1 MNIKYHKIP
10 GVEKTVCTAEQKI
23 AYNLAFADGDILLRL
38 VNDGKVKNA
47 REAVET
53 IFRLHDMENI
63 TKKYDI
69 DGVFSALLAGI
80 EKYIKNYAERHDFLF
95 TSYEQIGEAFPAL
108 YL

>member
-23 AYNLAFADGDILLRL
+23 AYNLAFADADLLLRL
-38 VNDGKVKNA
+38 VKGGKVHNA
-47 REAVET
+47 AEAVET
-53 IFRLHDMENI
+53 IFRLHDMESI
-63 TKKYDI
+63 TKKYDL

-80 EKYIKNYAERHDFLF
+80 EKYIKNYAERHDFLL
-95 TSYEQIGEAFPAL
+95 TSYEQISKAFPAL